1 MAGLLTRRKFLRVA
15 GATAA
20 AATMGTVL
28 PLPRLRAQAGPVR
41 IGFAISETGPFSIG
55 AGITQIPNYL
65 LWLDEVNARGGIQVG
80 GGGRRPV
87 EFVRYDDRSDLETA
101 IRLVE
106 RLITVDKV
114 DLLLPPWGTAANFA
128 VAPVATRHGYPMI
141 GPTATSL
148 RLRELNVPFFYAI
161 LAHPDAMMSAL
172 VAFLREVRGTSKL
185 NKVAVLH
192 VADLFGVEQ
201 YSALM
206 PLLNGAGFDVVEDKS
221 YPFGVQDLS
230 DVLKGMQA
238 KRAEIVIGLTY
249 PADTNLS
256 VNQSSG
262 IGFSP
267 PVFYTSV
274 GTAFPAFRDNFKAKA
289 EGVLGMGAW
298 NPRVRFPG
306 AREYYA
312 AHVRKFN
319 REPDRWASA
328 FAYASLKILE
338 EAVGKVGLDRAQIKA
353 YLDATQFS
361 TIVGPVKFV
370 GGINRATPGMVGQ
383 WQKGEFEVVWPRARA
398 TATAIVPK
406 PAWQ

>member
-1 MAGLLTRRKFLRVA
+1 MAGLLTRRKFLKVA

-41 IGFAISETGPFSIG
+41 IGYAISETGPFSIG

-65 LWLDEVNARGGIQVG
+65 LWLDEVNAKGGLLVA

-87 EFVRYDDRSDLETA
+87 EFVKYDDRSDIETMV
-101 IRLVE
+101 RLYE

-114 DLLLPPWGTAANFA
+114 DLVLPPWGTAANFA
-128 VAPVATRHGYPMI
+128 VAPVTNRHGYPLI
-141 GPTATSL
+141 GPTVGSM
-148 RLRELNVPFFYAI
+148 RLRDLGLPYFYAI
-161 LAHPDAMMSAL
+161 LAQPDAMMSAL
-172 VAFLREVRGTSKL
+172 VAYLKELRATSKL
-185 NKVAVLH
+185 TKVAVIH
-192 VADLFGVEQ
+192 VADLFGVEHYQ
-201 YSALM
+201 ALM
-206 PLLNGAGFDVVEDKS
+206 PLLQQGGFEVVEDKS

-230 DVLKGMQA
+230 DTLKGIAA
-238 KRAEIVIGLTY
+238 KRPDVFIGLTY
-249 PADTNLS
+249 PADTNLA

-262 IGFSP
+262 VAFSP
-267 PVFYTSV
+267 AVFYTAV

-289 EGVLGMGAW
+289 EGVMGIGAW
-298 NPRVRFPG
+298 NPKVRYRG
-306 AREYYA
+306 AREYFA

-328 FAYASLKILE
+328 FAYSSLKILE
-338 EAVGKVGLDRAQIKA
+338 EAVEKVGLDRARMKA
-353 YLDATQFS
+353 YIDATQFN

-370 GGINRATPGMVGQ
+370 GGVNRATPGMVGQ
-383 WQKGEFEVVWPRARA
+383 WQKGEFEVVWPRALA
-398 TATAIVPK
+398 TAAAVVPK